1 MVTHFLLF
9 TQVSEAAMAMVP
21 EPTNEVMAYYSDE
34 NDLLFEA
41 DGPKQMKCCVQH
53 LDLSSVGDGSIQ
65 LQISHQFH
73 DKSFRQVVSVI
84 VAMEK
89 LKRFP
94 CSQAFQDD
102 DLRDIFPLIFEEE
115 PVIFETYTDDLLCDA
130 GVQSLTC
137 KLQDKEQ
144 KSLVLASPCVLKALH
159 LLARDVNREVVFCM
173 SFVQGDESDDKI
185 PVALGLKEKN
195 LYLSCVMKG
204 DRPTLQLEEV
214 DPKTYPKWKM
224 EKRFVFN
231 KTEIKNR
238 VEFESALYPNWYIST
253 SQAEEKPVFLG
264 RSKGGHD
271 ITDFTMEIISP

>member
-1 MVTHFLLF
+1 MSSLE
-9 TQVSEAAMAMVP
+9 VSEAAMATVP
-21 EPTNEVMAYYSDE
+21 EPTNEVMAYYRVFWHKHLPTLTS
-34 NDLLFEA
+34 LFSL
-41 DGPKQMKCCVQH
+41 QCCAQP
-53 LDLSSVGDGSIQ
+53 LDLSSMGDGSIH
-65 LQISHQFH
+65 LQISHQLYN
-73 DKSFRQVVSVI
+73 KSLRRVVSVI
-84 VAMEK
+84 VAVEK
-89 LKRFP
+89 LQKIP
-94 CSQAFQDD
+94 CSQTFQDD
-102 DLRDIFPLIFEEE
+102 GLRSIFSLIFEEE
-115 PVIFETYTDDLLCDA
+115 PVIFETYDDDLLCDA

-137 KLQDKEQ
+137 KLQDRDQ

-173 SFVQGDESDDKI
+173 SFVQGDESNDKI

-231 KTEIKNR
+231 KTEIKNS

-253 SQAEEKPVFLG
+253 SQAEEKPIFLG